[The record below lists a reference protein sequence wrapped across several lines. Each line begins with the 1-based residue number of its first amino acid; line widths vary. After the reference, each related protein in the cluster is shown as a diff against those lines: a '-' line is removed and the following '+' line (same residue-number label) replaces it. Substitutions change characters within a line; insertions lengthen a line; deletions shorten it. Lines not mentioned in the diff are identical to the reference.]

1 MPATTMVAA
10 AAVAAV
16 IRIHFFVVISV
27 PFNLCPA
34 MACHRRGLLPGVLWQ
49 PRANLYNNFTNPGRN
64 QELRGYGSMSAP
76 VDFPG
81 GVWGGVMVTLKAS
94 HEGQELA

>member
-1 MPATTMVAA
+1 MPAITMVAA

-64 QELRGYGSMSAP
+64 QELRGYGSMSVPMDLP
-76 VDFPG
+76 VVM
-81 GVWGGVMVTLKAS
+81 GVCVMMTSKAS
-94 HEGQELA
+94 TEGKI